1 MALFKKVKDW
11 LGIEGVNIAL
21 TVAETF
27 KVKDGTIEGAF
38 AISSQSEQYIDEVAI
53 TLKEKYSRG
62 RRKSKLI
69 DEYVVGEKRYA
80 INESILKDQVI
91 SKDFELAFEPLS
103 SGIEK
108 WGDKNIFYG
117 GVVSVMKIM
126 KNTKSTYT
134 LTAEVSVRGNKLK
147 PYDEIIIVAD

>member
-21 TVAETF
+21 TVSDTF
-27 KVKDGTIEGAF
+27 KIKDGKIEGTF
-38 AISSQSEQYIDEVAI
+38 SISSQSDQHIEQVVL

-69 DEYVVGEKRYA
+69 DEYAIGEETYTIDEA
-80 INESILKDQVI
+80 ILKDQVI
-91 SKDFELAFEPLS
+91 TKEFALGFKQLS

-108 WGDKNIFYG
+108 WGDKNIIYG

-134 LTAEVSVRGNKLK
+134 LTAEVSVKGNKLK
-147 PYDEIIIVAD
+147 PYDEVIVVAD

>member
-21 TVAETF
+21 TVSDTF
-27 KVKDGTIEGAF
+27 KIKDGKIEGTF
-38 AISSQSEQYIDEVAI
+38 SISSQSDQHIEQVVL

-69 DEYVVGEKRYA
+69 DEYAIGE
-80 INESILKDQVI
+80 ESYTIDEAILKDQVI
-91 SKDFELAFEPLS
+91 TKEFALEFKQLS

-108 WGDKNIFYG
+108 WGDKNIIYG

-134 LTAEVSVRGNKLK
+134 LTAEVSVKGNKLK
-147 PYDEIIIVAD
+147 PYDEVIVVAD

>member
-1 MALFKKVKDW
+1 
-11 LGIEGVNIAL
+11 
-21 TVAETF
+21 
-27 KVKDGTIEGAF
+27 
-38 AISSQSEQYIDEVAI
+38 
-53 TLKEKYSRG
+53 
-62 RRKSKLI
+62 
-69 DEYVVGEKRYA
+69 
-80 INESILKDQVI
+80 
-91 SKDFELAFEPLS
+91 LAFEPLS